1 MASMNGPNN
10 SHGISPATG
19 GPSSSALPI
28 NASSAGGTSGAGQAQ
43 HPQAP
48 NVILTRKCLQDL
60 VKQVDP
66 NEQLDE
72 DVEDLLLGYADEFFE
87 QIIEGACAVA
97 AHRKASA
104 VEVRDLQTYLE
115 RSSNIWV
122 PGFGS
127 DETKAYKRAPV
138 TEAHKQRMALIK
150 KQLKKY

>member
-1 MASMNGPNN
+1 MASMNGPNSQVN
-10 SHGISPATG
+10 STTG
-19 GPSSSALPI
+19 GGSSSTSSQM
-28 NASSAGGTSGAGQAQ
+28 NNSSAGGSSGGNQAQ
-43 HPQAP
+43 QPQAP